1 MDSPPVVSSLLNN
14 RAAIPAVASIV
25 DVGNNDKYFEQISV
39 EVEKWL
45 KFDQQCNT
53 YMDPSHYY
61 TNCDEEKLQE
71 KLKTGTLQILRDLT
85 KELNERSWMY
95 EKKKKFQK

>member
-1 MDSPPVVSSLLNN
+1 MVPILLNN
-14 RAAIPAVASIV
+14 RAAQAVSSIV

-45 KFDQQCNT
+45 KFDQQCST
-53 YMDPSHYY
+53 YTDPSHYY

-71 KLKTGTLQILRDLT
+71 KLKTDTFQILRDLS
-85 KELNERSWMY
+85 KELDERSWMY